1 MDTPIF
7 DQTDQRMQPVFAG
20 RLLLLAAI
28 ACLLSMAQSPIT
40 FAQDT
45 GANRPVTRLSPQ
57 IREMP
62 LSSSVN
68 AIQRATVEKFLTGNR
83 IVDSEM
89 FQNSPYILSSTSN
102 NLIFG
107 AGDEVFLRGV
117 WDDNL
122 RAYDIYRPGNTY
134 ADPVT
139 DELLGMEVI
148 HLGSIDVVAD
158 LDDGVR
164 RGVIRNNRMELKAG
178 DRLLPRESSDLQH
191 IFLPRDPG
199 ANVDAVI
206 IGLLG
211 DKSLVAQYDAV
222 IINAGER
229 DGLKVGDLLGIYQA
243 GGVIRDPVTDKD
255 VSVLGNQTGEL
266 MVYRNFEKLSY
277 GLILNATQPTSL
289 NFMVRGQNR
298 GR

>member
-7 DQTDQRMQPVFAG
+7 DQTDARTQPVFAG
-20 RLLLLAAI
+20 GFLLVATLAWLFSVA
-28 ACLLSMAQSPIT
+28 LSPIA

-45 GANRPVTRLSPQ
+45 NANRPVTRLSPQ
-57 IREMP
+57 IRELP

-68 AIQRATVEKFLTGNR
+68 AIQRATIEKFLTGNR
-83 IVDSEM
+83 IVDPEI
-89 FQNSPYILSSTSN
+89 FENAPYILSSTSN

-107 AGDEVFLRGV
+107 AGDEVFLRGD
-117 WDDNL
+117 WESNL

-134 ADPVT
+134 EDPAT
-139 DELLGMEVI
+139 EELLGMEVI
-148 HLGSIDVVAD
+148 HLGSIDVIAE

-191 IFLPRDPG
+191 TFLPRDPV
-199 ANVDAVI
+199 AEINAVI

-222 IINAGER
+222 VINAGER
-229 DGLKVGDLLGIYQA
+229 DGLQVGDMLGIYQA
-243 GGVIRDPVTDKD
+243 GGVIRDPFTNKD

-277 GLILNATQPTSL
+277 GLILNATQPTSM